1 MDNLF
6 GRVSDVIR
14 RVPGRAYL
22 LLAVLIFAAANS
34 VTRRLTELGAQN
46 LIDGRNPISF
56 CNVLFVGNLCAL
68 LVLSVVYKDR
78 LNARSLAELS
88 REIWLKLSVVAVLSG
103 ALAPALIFMA
113 IERTSVNNV
122 ILVGRLEPPLALALS
137 VLFLKE
143 RLNKWVVL
151 GAIVSFAGV
160 ALTVV
165 LQPPTD
171 DAISMGNM
179 MSIGRGE
186 VMVAIAAVA
195 LAISTTIS
203 QANLARVSLGLFT
216 LVRTA
221 VGTVV
226 FFAIVMV
233 LFGWSH
239 FMDIFSPILW
249 RWMFVYGAVIVVGGQ
264 LCWFRGLKTTRAS
277 EVSLASSFSP
287 VAGVLAAY
295 FILGEVPTSAQYIGG
310 SAIILG
316 IALNQFGV
324 WKQHEGEVRER
335 LKKERDME
343 VGFKGI

>member
-221 VGTVV
+221 VGTAV

-324 WKQHEGEVRER
+324 WKQHQGEVRER

>member
-221 VGTVV
+221 IGTVV